1 MQWSQD
7 ILFNEKKKKVQIG
20 AQNAVLWVR
29 KIWRYEYANVF
40 GDIFVKK
47 K

>member
-1 MQWSQD
+1 M
-7 ILFNEKKKKVQIG
+7 FNEKKEKVQIC

-29 KIWRYEYANVF
+29 KIRKYEYANVF
-40 GDIFVKK
+40 GDSFVKK